1 MYVQSVDI
9 WTKNLTLSEMSNFEQ
24 KKDTFYFWDEMWN
37 SKTEE
42 NENKKTTSEDGLEDP
57 SLGHQD

>member
-1 MYVQSVDI
+1 M
-9 WTKNLTLSEMSNFEQ
+9 KNLIFSEMSNFGQ
-24 KKDTFYFWDEMWN
+24 KKETFYFWDEMWN

-57 SLGHQD
+57 SLGYQD